1 MEERDILVKTIIQK
15 GTRIEPGNQKTI
27 ITGTIIKIT
36 KDQIIQGLVVS
47 LNKDRL
53 DRLKQKNSQ
62 KHQHH
67 K

>member
-1 MEERDILVKTIIQK
+1 MERKDISVKTVTQK
-15 GTRIEPGNQKTI
+15 GTQMEPRDQETI